1 MMKLG
6 KLKGDRPGLALQ
18 RLAKVALVRGDR
30 KVTEARMFLAKL
42 RRGKGFVVRDVQGS
56 KMYLDMSDKGLSS
69 ELYLRGIREAH
80 ATAEFQK
87 RLEPGQVIVDIGAN
101 IGYYT
106 LMEARAAG
114 KEGQVYAIE
123 PVDENIALLER
134 NVEANQYKNVEIY
147 NMAIGDKNCM
157 QDINLSKQSNL
168 GTFCKNLDLDPSG
181 KTKAVEVKTLD
192 SFLQGK
198 RSPDIVRMDVEGYE
212 FEILKGMKETIGK
225 AEKLQMFI
233 EVHADFLGKEK
244 TAALYKIM
252 KDYGVKEC
260 HVIKESL
267 DVLKFYSRMFSKEVL
282 PDQGK
287 FDISIDEAIANERFH
302 TGVYHLFAQK

>member
-1 MMKLG
+1 MKLG
-6 KLKGDRPGLALQ
+6 KLREDRPGLAVQ

-30 KVTEARMFLAKL
+30 KLTDARMFFAKL
-42 RRGKGFVVRDVQGS
+42 RRGKGFVLRDVQGS
-56 KMYLDMSDKGLSS
+56 KMWLDMSDKGLSS

-80 ATAEFQK
+80 ATAEFRK
-87 RLEPGQVIVDIGAN
+87 RLRPGQVVVDIGAN
-101 IGYYT
+101 IGYYA
-106 LMEARAAG
+106 LMEAKAAG
-114 KEGQVYAIE
+114 EKGQVYAIE

-134 NVEANQYKNVEIY
+134 NVEANGYENMEVY
-147 NMAIGDKNCM
+147 NMAIGDKNCI
-157 QDINLSKQSNL
+157 QDLNLSKQSNL
-168 GTFCKNLDLDPSG
+168 GTFCENIDLDPSG
-181 KTKAVEVKTLD
+181 KKKPVEVKTLD

-198 RSPDIVRMDVEGYE
+198 KKPDIVRMDVEGYE
-212 FEILKGMKETIGK
+212 FEILKGMKETFGR
-225 AEKLQMFI
+225 ADRLQLFI

-244 TAALYKIM
+244 TSAMYKMM
-252 KDYGVKEC
+252 KGYGIREC

-267 DVLKFYSRMFSKEVL
+267 DVLKFYSGVFSREVL